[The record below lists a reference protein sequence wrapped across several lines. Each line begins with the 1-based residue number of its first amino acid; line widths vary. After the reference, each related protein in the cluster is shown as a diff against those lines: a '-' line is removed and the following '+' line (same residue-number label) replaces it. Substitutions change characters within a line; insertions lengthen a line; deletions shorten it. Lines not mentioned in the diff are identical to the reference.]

1 MEPSSGPS
9 GLGGPDEED
18 REMRIKSVSV
28 AEGLDTLAKG
38 SAAKAAIP
46 AMALSLA
53 RAEAMK
59 IKSVLIAA
67 AYAALVTGGLAVAAA
82 APATDSRAHADEA
95 TFRPL
100 QALTYTLGSK
110 QAVGYFEQKD
120 GQCALTLMIAEAL
133 APTSETA
140 LSAARVKLTMLPGQ
154 ITDLASEEGQ
164 SIAITCGSYG
174 GTVNVTPNNAAV
186 DAL

>member
-1 MEPSSGPS
+1 
-9 GLGGPDEED
+9 
-18 REMRIKSVSV
+18 MRIKSVSI
-28 AEGLDTLAKG
+28 ADALDALAKG
-38 SAAKAAIP
+38 GVAKAAVP
-46 AMALSLA
+46 AMAASLA

-67 AYAALVTGGLAVAAA
+67 VYAALVTGGLAVAAA
-82 APATDSRAHADEA
+82 APTTTDGDARADEA

-110 QAVGYFEQKD
+110 HAVGYFEQKD
-120 GQCALTLMIAEAL
+120 GQCSLTLMVAEAID
-133 APTSETA
+133 PMVETP

-154 ITDLASEEGQ
+154 AADLASEEGQ

-174 GTVNVTPNNAAV
+174 GTVTVTRNDAAV

>member
-1 MEPSSGPS
+1 M
-9 GLGGPDEED
+9 
-18 REMRIKSVSV
+18 MRIKSVSV
-28 AEGLDTLAKG
+28 AEGLDTLDKS

-46 AMALSLA
+46 AMASSLA

-67 AYAALVTGGLAVAAA
+67 AYAVVVTGGLAVAAA
-82 APATDSRAHADEA
+82 APATDSRARADEA
-95 TFRPL
+95 TFKPL

-110 QAVGYFEQKD
+110 QAVGYFQQKD

-133 APTSETA
+133 SPTTAAA
-140 LSAARVKLTMLPGQ
+140 LSAARVNLTMLPGQ
-154 ITDLASEEGQ
+154 VADLASEEGQ

-174 GTVNVTPNNAAV
+174 GSVNVTRNNAAV